1 MLDISNQEKI
11 ETARNDARQQKDGL
25 DMDLKKVRV
34 EMLMST
40 TAPETKKALKEREAM
55 LTAQLAMV
63 SEQLAN
69 IQARF
74 DRVEHAVKELPAEPL
89 LWQLLARFGNIL
101 QVALPAVS
109 GTLFVTSW
117 VRRRRE
123 KESVDEPESSTSEI
137 PDESPNESPEI
148 VKP

>member
-1 MLDISNQEKI
+1 
-11 ETARNDARQQKDGL
+11 
-25 DMDLKKVRV
+25 
-34 EMLMST
+34 
-40 TAPETKKALKEREAM
+40 M

-123 KESVDEPESSTSEI
+123 KEINEELTENITEANEQPLPESIQAE
-137 PDESPNESPEI
+137 
-148 VKP
+148 KP